1 MTRDYVIAY
10 KSLDNGFQN
19 AQHVVMRHVVYRTFV
34 AVLLVLPAAA
44 QTAAPRPAFEA
55 ATVKANPNCSGG
67 RGGGGMPA
75 PGRLNA
81 TCLAARDLIQIAY
94 GMFADGL
101 KHSPHRP
108 QVFDGPAWIDSET
121 FDIVAKAE
129 DNAPVA
135 RMYGPMM
142 QSLLEDRFALKIHK
156 ETRQLPV
163 YTLALAKN
171 GAKLPLTAEGS
182 CTPLDL
188 SRPPPAG
195 ATICGSGSV
204 HMVKGNTVIDSHG
217 STLARFAG
225 SLVETL
231 NRPVIYKTGLTGMFD
246 IHLEFAGDNAPDAT
260 GASIFTAVEEQLGL
274 KLTSDKGPVEVLVI
288 DRIERPSAN

>member
-1 MTRDYVIAY
+1 
-10 KSLDNGFQN
+10 
-19 AQHVVMRHVVYRTFV
+19 MRHVVYRTFV

-101 KHSPHRP
+101 KQSPHRP

-188 SRPPPAG
+188 SR
-195 ATICGSGSV
+195 
-204 HMVKGNTVIDSHG
+204 
-217 STLARFAG
+217 
-225 SLVETL
+225 
-231 NRPVIYKTGLTGMFD
+231 RPVIDKTGLTGMFD

>member
-1 MTRDYVIAY
+1 M
-10 KSLDNGFQN
+10 
-19 AQHVVMRHVVYRTFV
+19 

-44 QTAAPRPAFEA
+44 QTNVPRPAFEA
-55 ATVKANPNCSGG
+55 ATVKPNPNCTGG
-67 RGGGGMPA
+67 RGGGGSGMPA

-94 GMFADGL
+94 GMFADGETQN
-101 KHSPHRP
+101 PHRP

-142 QSLLEDRFALKIHK
+142 QLLLEDRFALKIHK

-163 YTLALAKN
+163 YALTIPKN
-171 GAKLPLTAEGS
+171 GAKLPATAEGS

-188 SRPPPAG
+188 SHPAPAG
-195 ATICGSGSV
+195 AIICGWGSV
-204 HMVKGNTVIDSHG
+204 RMVKGNMVIDSHG
-217 STLARFAG
+217 STVAKFAG

-231 NRPVIYKTGLTGMFD
+231 NRPVIDRTDLTGLFD
-246 IHLEFAGDNAPDAT
+246 IHLEFAADNAPPDAT
-260 GASIFTAVEEQLGL
+260 GASIFTAVQDQLGL
-274 KLTSDKGPVEVLVI
+274 KLTSEKGPVEVLVI
-288 DRIERPSAN
+288 DHIERPSPN